1 MKFEEM
7 SLKDKE
13 KILKLWNDNIGTV
26 YPLDSKL
33 FVQNFGSDKQNKKIL
48 GAFDGEKLAG
58 FIIYKQ
64 WTSQSGTLKADKSIG
79 YVNSII
85 VDVNYRNTGVGSEL
99 LDYAEKELIGEG
111 VKLIHAGRD
120 TNHFF
125 PGIPYECVK
134 ARRFFVKKGYSL
146 AETFY
151 DLICNISKVDFEKL
165 PNMKINN
172 DKKYKIEILKNE
184 DRENLFEFFQKC
196 FYGRWYQEMMDFFEI
211 GMEDRDIVV
220 LKDENRIIGF
230 AHIYDNKSKFIGPP
244 IYWRKLLCS
253 NYGGLG
259 PIGIDADYRK
269 RGLGLLILYKALE
282 ILKNRKVEN
291 MVIDWTDK
299 DIQDFYGMFNFMPWK
314 QYISAEKRI

>member
-1 MKFEEM
+1 MNIKMKFEEM
-7 SLKDKE
+7 NLKDKE

-33 FVQNFGSDKQNKKIL
+33 FTQNFGSDKQNKKIL

-64 WTSQSGTLKADKSIG
+64 WTSQSGILKADKSIG
-79 YVNSII
+79 YINSII
-85 VDVNYRNTGVGSEL
+85 VDVNYRNTGVGSDL

-134 ARRFFVKKGYSL
+134 AQEFFANKGYSL

-151 DLICNISKVDFEKL
+151 DLICNISNVNFEKL

-172 DKKYKIEILKNE
+172 DKKYKIEILNNE
-184 DRENLFEFFQKC
+184 DRENLFEFFRKC

-220 LKDENRIIGF
+220 
-230 AHIYDNKSKFIGPP
+230 FI
-244 IYWRKLLCS
+244 L
-253 NYGGLG
+253 
-259 PIGIDADYRK
+259 
-269 RGLGLLILYKALE
+269 
-282 ILKNRKVEN
+282 
-291 MVIDWTDK
+291 
-299 DIQDFYGMFNFMPWK
+299 
-314 QYISAEKRI
+314 